1 MEFFA
6 EKSAILK
13 KELKAYVCFI
23 RPYFGDRM
31 RKVRSRRLVPRLLY
45 FPVEMLP
52 FAADRCEEALFDE
65 KMVKNKKRRLI
76 FANFVKIEPCYR
88 KENVLYYGINIFS
101 IFWRLYKNEGSIE
114 KVRKTVLH

>member
-23 RPYFGDRM
+23 RSYFGDRM
-31 RKVRSRRLVPRLLY
+31 RKVRSRLVPRLLY
-45 FPVEMLP
+45 FHVEMLP

-76 FANFVKIEPCYR
+76 FANFVKIDPCYI

-101 IFWRLYKNEGSIE
+101 IFWRLCKNEGSIE
-114 KVRKTVLH
+114 KVRKAVFY

>member
-13 KELKAYVCFI
+13 KELKAKRIPLRYCCSNGA
-23 RPYFGDRM
+23 RRGR
-31 RKVRSRRLVPRLLY
+31 RRLVPRLLY

-101 IFWRLYKNEGSIE
+101 IFWRLCKNEGSIE